1 MRGAGV
7 PVFGVGAGVPVFGV
21 GVGVPVTGVGAGV
34 PVIGVASG
42 VSVLTEISWHIS
54 QVVACLVC
62 PMHSRPPCS
71 AFWATKRFLSLVPAP
86 GPGPHDTLHGPHSPH
101 SE

>member
-7 PVFGVGAGVPVFGV
+7 PVFGVGAGVSVFPVGKGVSATGV
-21 GVGVPVTGVGAGV
+21 GPGVPVL
-34 PVIGVASG
+34 
-42 VSVLTEISWHIS
+42 VSVHIS

-62 PMHSRPPCS
+62 PRHSRPPCS
-71 AFWATKRFLSLVPAP
+71 AFRATKRFLSLVPAP

>member
-1 MRGAGV
+1 MR
-7 PVFGVGAGVPVFGV
+7 GAGVPVFGV
-21 GVGVPVTGVGAGV
+21 GVGVPVIGVGVPVTGVGA
-34 PVIGVASG
+34 G
-42 VSVLTEISWHIS
+42 VSVLTEISEHIW

-71 AFWATKRFLSLVPAP
+71 AFWATKRFRSLVPAP